1 MRAVTYLPD
10 ACDRA
15 REELSMALDQELPEL
30 DHVRLDAHLASCAAC
45 RAFRDQLESTTD
57 ILRDTPLEPAPFVVA
72 MPRRRFVPVRALQ
85 AGTAAAAVALVA
97 GLASLGNLPVRTASP
112 TLQLG
117 PHATDR
123 GDELIP
129 GTVHFRIRPQ
139 RNGDRIAL

>member
-1 MRAVTYLPD
+1 MYPQD

-15 REELSMALDQELPEL
+15 REQLSMALDQELPEL
-30 DHVRLDAHLASCAAC
+30 DRARLETHLASCRAC
-45 RAFRDQLESTTD
+45 RVFRDQLESTT
-57 ILRDTPLEPAPFVVA
+57 IVLRDAPLEPAPFVVA
-72 MPRRRFVPVRALQ
+72 MPRRRFIPVRALQ
-85 AGTAAAAVALVA
+85 AGAAAAAVALVA
-97 GLASLGNLPVRTASP
+97 GLASLGNLPVRNASP

-129 GTVHFRIRPQ
+129 GTVHTHIRPQ